1 MRVLAVELRQMF
13 QKNPKGILAVLM
25 LDILEIAFLSSN
37 PLVIGL
43 CIDSFFEQ
51 DYLWLC
57 VLIILQVAF
66 ILVRVTNKVLD
77 TRVYEK
83 IIEDKSNIY
92 YEKALR
98 TNTSNSKITS
108 RLDLVIQ
115 VSNFFDGCLVQLIDI
130 AVGTLFSLGYLF
142 CMTEWLLFLTVL
154 LTSILVRVCTQ
165 RFRRQIIRNNKQLQD
180 MDEEK
185 ADVISSRKKV
195 RYRMFAKRNRNLQV
209 LHSDLEAKSYLII
222 DVMQAGL
229 LIFAIM
235 YLFYVGSYSSGQV
248 FSIVTYVIM
257 LNENICVFNE
267 IIIEI
272 AGLIDSV
279 IRLNPETDRQS

>member
-1 MRVLAVELRQMF
+1 MRVLAVELRQIF
-13 QKNPKGILAVLM
+13 QKNPKGILAVLV

-51 DYLWLC
+51 NYLWLC

-83 IIEDKSNIY
+83 IIEDKSNTY

-115 VSNFFDGCLVQLIDI
+115 VSSFFDGCLVQLIDI

-142 CMTEWLLFLTVL
+142 CMTEWPLFLTVL
-154 LTSILVRVCTQ
+154 LTAILVLVCTQ
-165 RFRRQIIRNNKQLQD
+165 RFRKQIIKNNKQLQD
-180 MDEEK
+180 IDEEK

-195 RYRMFAKRNRNLQV
+195 RYRMFANRNRDLRV
-209 LHSDLEAKSYLII
+209 RHSDLDAKSYLII

-229 LIFAIM
+229 LIFAIV
-235 YLFYVGSYSSGQV
+235 YLFHAGSYSSGQV

-257 LNENICVFNE
+257 LNENVCSFNE
-267 IIIEI
+267 IMIEI
-272 AGLIDSV
+272 ADLIDST
-279 IRLNPETDRQS
+279 IRLNSETDEVS

>member
-13 QKNPKGILAVLM
+13 QKNPKGILAVLV

-83 IIEDKSNIY
+83 IIEDKSNTY

-115 VSNFFDGCLVQLIDI
+115 VSSFFDGCLVQLIDI

-142 CMTEWLLFLTVL
+142 CMTEWPLFLTVL
-154 LTSILVRVCTQ
+154 LTSILVLVCTQ
-165 RFRRQIIRNNKQLQD
+165 RFCRQIIRNNKQLQD

-279 IRLNPETDRQS
+279 IRLNPETDGQS

>member
-13 QKNPKGILAVLM
+13 QKNPKGILAVLV

-115 VSNFFDGCLVQLIDI
+115 VSSFFDGCLVQLIDI

-142 CMTEWLLFLTVL
+142 CMTEWPLFLTVL
-154 LTSILVRVCTQ
+154 LTSILVLVCTQ
-165 RFRRQIIRNNKQLQD
+165 RFRRQIIRNNKQFQD

-257 LNENICVFNE
+257 LNENICAFNE

>member
-13 QKNPKGILAVLM
+13 QKNPKGILAVLV

-83 IIEDKSNIY
+83 IIEDKSNTY

-115 VSNFFDGCLVQLIDI
+115 VSSFFDGCLVQLIDI

-142 CMTEWLLFLTVL
+142 CMTEWPLFLTVL
-154 LTSILVRVCTQ
+154 LTSILVLVCTQ
-165 RFRRQIIRNNKQLQD
+165 RFRRQIIRNNKQFQD

-229 LIFAIM
+229 LIFAIV
-235 YLFYVGSYSSGQV
+235 YLFHAGSYSSGQV

-257 LNENICVFNE
+257 LNENICAFNE

-279 IRLNPETDRQS
+279 IRLNPETDG

>member
-13 QKNPKGILAVLM
+13 QKNPKGILAVLV

-83 IIEDKSNIY
+83 IIEDKSNTY

-115 VSNFFDGCLVQLIDI
+115 VS
-130 AVGTLFSLGYLF
+130 S
-142 CMTEWLLFLTVL
+142 FL
-154 LTSILVRVCTQ
+154 
-165 RFRRQIIRNNKQLQD
+165 
-180 MDEEK
+180 M
-185 ADVISSRKKV
+185 A
-195 RYRMFAKRNRNLQV
+195 A
-209 LHSDLEAKSYLII
+209 
-222 DVMQAGL
+222 
-229 LIFAIM
+229 
-235 YLFYVGSYSSGQV
+235 
-248 FSIVTYVIM
+248 
-257 LNENICVFNE
+257 
-267 IIIEI
+267 
-272 AGLIDSV
+272 
-279 IRLNPETDRQS
+279 

>member
-1 MRVLAVELRQMF
+1 MRVLAVELRQIF
-13 QKNPKGILAVLM
+13 QKNPKGILAVLV

-37 PLVIGL
+37 PFVIGL

-83 IIEDKSNIY
+83 IIEDKSNTY

-115 VSNFFDGCLVQLIDI
+115 VSSFFDGCLVQLIDI

-142 CMTEWLLFLTVL
+142 CMTEWPLFLTVL
-154 LTSILVRVCTQ
+154 LTSILVLVCTQ
-165 RFRRQIIRNNKQLQD
+165 RFRNQIIRNNKQLQNL
-180 MDEEK
+180 DEEK
-185 ADVISSRKKV
+185 ADVISTRKKV
-195 RYRMFAKRNRNLQV
+195 RYRMFANRNRDLRV
-209 LHSDLEAKSYLII
+209 RHSDLDAKSYLII

-229 LIFAIM
+229 LIFAIV
-235 YLFYVGSYSSGQV
+235 YLFHAGSYSSGQV

-257 LNENICVFNE
+257 LNETVCSFNE
-267 IIIEI
+267 IMIEI
-272 AGLIDSV
+272 ADLIDST
-279 IRLNPETDRQS
+279 IRLNSETDEVS

>member
-1 MRVLAVELRQMF
+1 MF
-13 QKNPKGILAVLM
+13 QKNPKGILAVLV

-83 IIEDKSNIY
+83 IIEDKSNTY

-115 VSNFFDGCLVQLIDI
+115 VSSFFDGCLVQLIDI

-142 CMTEWLLFLTVL
+142 CMTEWPLFLTVL
-154 LTSILVRVCTQ
+154 LTSILVLVCTQ

-279 IRLNPETDRQS
+279 IRLNPETDGQS

>member
-1 MRVLAVELRQMF
+1 MRVLKVELQQIF
-13 QKNPKGILAVLM
+13 WKNSKGILAVLM

-43 CIDSFFEQ
+43 CIDSFFEH

-57 VLIILQVAF
+57 VLIIVQMAF
-66 ILVRVTNKVLD
+66 ILVRVLNRVFD
-77 TRVYEK
+77 TRIYEK
-83 IIEDKSNIY
+83 IIEDKSNTY
-92 YEKALR
+92 YEGALR

-115 VSNFFDGCLVQLIDI
+115 VSSFFDGCLVQLIDI
-130 AVGTLFSLGYLF
+130 AVGTLVSLGYLF
-142 CMTEWLLFLTVL
+142 FMTEWPLFLTVF
-154 LTSILVRVCTQ
+154 LTSIFVLVLTQ
-165 RFRRQIIRNNKQLQD
+165 RFRRQIIRNNKQLQN

-195 RYRMFAKRNRNLQV
+195 RYRMFAKRNRDLQV

-248 FSIVTYVIM
+248 FSIVAYVIM
-257 LNENICVFNE
+257 LNENICAFNE

-279 IRLNPETDRQS
+279 IRLNPETDGQS

>member
-13 QKNPKGILAVLM
+13 QKNPKGILAVLV

-37 PLVIGL
+37 PLVIGF

-115 VSNFFDGCLVQLIDI
+115 VSSFFDGCLVQLIDI

-142 CMTEWLLFLTVL
+142 CMTEWPLFLTVL
-154 LTSILVRVCTQ
+154 LTSILVLVCTQ

-257 LNENICVFNE
+257 LNENICAFNE

>member
-1 MRVLAVELRQMF
+1 MRVLIAELQQIF
-13 QKNPKGILAVLM
+13 WKNPKGILAVLV
-25 LDILEIAFLSSN
+25 LDISEIAFLSSN

-43 CIDSFFEQ
+43 CIDSFFEH

-66 ILVRVTNKVLD
+66 ILVRVLNKVFD

-83 IIEDKSNIY
+83 IIEDKSNTY
-92 YEKALR
+92 YELALQAH
-98 TNTSNSKITS
+98 TSNSKITS

-115 VSNFFDGCLVQLIDI
+115 VSSFFDGCLVQLIDI
-130 AVGTLFSLGYLF
+130 IVGTLFSLGCLF
-142 CMTEWLLFLTVL
+142 WMTEWPLFLVVL
-154 LTSILVRVCTQ
+154 LISISALIFTR
-165 RFRRQIIRNNKQLQD
+165 RFRSQIIKNNRELQD
-180 MDEEK
+180 IDEEK
-185 ADVISSRKKV
+185 ADVISSRK
-195 RYRMFAKRNRNLQV
+195 REHYRIFAKRNRDLRV
-209 LHSDLEAKSYLII
+209 LHSDLDAKSYFVI
-222 DVMQAGL
+222 DMMQAGL

-235 YLFYVGSYSSGQV
+235 YLFYGGSYSSGQV

-257 LNENICVFNE
+257 LNENIRAVNE

-279 IRLNPETDRQS
+279 IRLNSEDEEI

>member
-13 QKNPKGILAVLM
+13 QKNPKGILAVLV

-115 VSNFFDGCLVQLIDI
+115 VSSFFDGCLVQLIDI

-142 CMTEWLLFLTVL
+142 CMTEWPLFLTVL
-154 LTSILVRVCTQ
+154 LTSILVLVCTQ

-257 LNENICVFNE
+257 LNENICAFNE

>member
-13 QKNPKGILAVLM
+13 QKSPKGILAVLV

-83 IIEDKSNIY
+83 IIEDKSNTY

-115 VSNFFDGCLVQLIDI
+115 VSSFFDGCLVQLIDI

-142 CMTEWLLFLTVL
+142 CMTECPLFLTVL
-154 LTSILVRVCTQ
+154 LTSILVLVFTQ
-165 RFRRQIIRNNKQLQD
+165 RFRRQIIRNNKQFQD

-257 LNENICVFNE
+257 LNENICAFNE

-279 IRLNPETDRQS
+279 IRLNPETDG

>member
-1 MRVLAVELRQMF
+1 MF
-13 QKNPKGILAVLM
+13 QKNPKGILAVLV

-83 IIEDKSNIY
+83 IIEDKSNTY

-115 VSNFFDGCLVQLIDI
+115 VSSFFDGCLVQLIDI

-142 CMTEWLLFLTVL
+142 CMTEWPLFLTVL
-154 LTSILVRVCTQ
+154 LTSILVLVCTQ
-165 RFRRQIIRNNKQLQD
+165 RFRRQIIRNNKQFQD

-279 IRLNPETDRQS
+279 IRLNPETDGQS

>member
-115 VSNFFDGCLVQLIDI
+115 VSSFFDGCLVQLIDI

-142 CMTEWLLFLTVL
+142 CMTEWPLFLTVL
-154 LTSILVRVCTQ
+154 LTSILVLVCTQ

-257 LNENICVFNE
+257 LNENI
-267 IIIEI
+267 
-272 AGLIDSV
+272 
-279 IRLNPETDRQS
+279 T

>member
-1 MRVLAVELRQMF
+1 MRVLAVELRQIF
-13 QKNPKGILAVLM
+13 QKNPKGILAVLV

-37 PLVIGL
+37 PFVIGL

-66 ILVRVTNKVLD
+66 ILVRVTNKALD

-83 IIEDKSNIY
+83 IIEDKSNTY

-115 VSNFFDGCLVQLIDI
+115 VSSFFDGCLVQLIDI

-142 CMTEWLLFLTVL
+142 CMTEWPLFLTVL
-154 LTSILVRVCTQ
+154 LTSILVLVCTQ
-165 RFRRQIIRNNKQLQD
+165 RFRNQIIRNNKQLQNL
-180 MDEEK
+180 DEEK
-185 ADVISSRKKV
+185 ADVISTRKKV
-195 RYRMFAKRNRNLQV
+195 RYRMFANGNRDLRV
-209 LHSDLEAKSYLII
+209 RHSDLDAKSYLII

-229 LIFAIM
+229 LIFAIV
-235 YLFYVGSYSSGQV
+235 YLFHAGSYSSGQV

-257 LNENICVFNE
+257 LNETVCSFNE
-267 IIIEI
+267 IMIEI
-272 AGLIDSV
+272 ADLIDST
-279 IRLNPETDRQS
+279 IRLNSETDEVS

>member
-1 MRVLAVELRQMF
+1 MRVLIAELQQIF
-13 QKNPKGILAVLM
+13 WKNPKGILAVLV
-25 LDILEIAFLSSN
+25 LDISEIAFLSSN

-83 IIEDKSNIY
+83 IIEDKSNTY

-115 VSNFFDGCLVQLIDI
+115 VSSFF
-130 AVGTLFSLGYLF
+130 
-142 CMTEWLLFLTVL
+142 
-154 LTSILVRVCTQ
+154 
-165 RFRRQIIRNNKQLQD
+165 
-180 MDEEK
+180 
-185 ADVISSRKKV
+185 
-195 RYRMFAKRNRNLQV
+195 
-209 LHSDLEAKSYLII
+209 
-222 DVMQAGL
+222 
-229 LIFAIM
+229 
-235 YLFYVGSYSSGQV
+235 
-248 FSIVTYVIM
+248 
-257 LNENICVFNE
+257 
-267 IIIEI
+267 
-272 AGLIDSV
+272 
-279 IRLNPETDRQS
+279 

>member
-115 VSNFFDGCLVQLIDI
+115 VSSFFDGCLVQLIDI

-142 CMTEWLLFLTVL
+142 CMTEWPLFLTVL
-154 LTSILVRVCTQ
+154 LTSILVLVCTQ

>member
-1 MRVLAVELRQMF
+1 MRVLIVELQRIF
-13 QKNPKGILAVLM
+13 QKNPKGILAVLA

-37 PLVIGL
+37 PLVIGQ
-43 CIDSFFEQ
+43 CIDSFFEH

-66 ILVRVTNKVLD
+66 ILVHVTNKVFD

-83 IIEDKSNIY
+83 IIEDKSNTY
-92 YEKALR
+92 YEKAIR

-115 VSNFFDGCLVQLIDI
+115 VSSFFDGCLVQLIDI
-130 AVGTLFSLGYLF
+130 TVGTLFSLMYLF
-142 CMTEWLLFLTVL
+142 CMTEWPLFFAVL
-154 LTSILVRVCTQ
+154 LTSILVLAFTQ

-180 MDEEK
+180 IDEEK
-185 ADVISSRKKV
+185 ADVISSRKKA
-195 RYRMFAKRNRNLQV
+195 RYRMFSKRNRNLRI
-209 LHSDLEAKSYLII
+209 LHSDLDAKLYLVI

-229 LIFAIM
+229 LIFAII
-235 YLFYVGSYSSGQV
+235 YLFHGGSYSSGQV

-257 LNENICVFNE
+257 LNENICAFNE
-267 IIIEI
+267 NIIEI
-272 AGLIDSV
+272 AELIDSV
-279 IRLNPETDRQS
+279 IRLNPETDEMP

>member
-1 MRVLAVELRQMF
+1 MRVLVVELRQMF

-115 VSNFFDGCLVQLIDI
+115 VSSFFDGCLVQLIDI

-142 CMTEWLLFLTVL
+142 CMTEWPLFLTVL
-154 LTSILVRVCTQ
+154 LTSILVLVCTQ

-235 YLFYVGSYSSGQV
+235 YLVYFGSYSSGQI

-257 LNENICVFNE
+257 LNENICAFNE

-279 IRLNPETDRQS
+279 IRLNPETDGQS

>member
-1 MRVLAVELRQMF
+1 MRVLAVELRQIF
-13 QKNPKGILAVLM
+13 QKNPKGILAVLV

-37 PLVIGL
+37 PFVIGL

-66 ILVRVTNKVLD
+66 ILVRVTNKALD

-83 IIEDKSNIY
+83 IIEDKSNTY

-115 VSNFFDGCLVQLIDI
+115 VSSFFDGCLVQLIDI

-142 CMTEWLLFLTVL
+142 CMTEWPLFLTVL
-154 LTSILVRVCTQ
+154 LTSILVLVCTQ
-165 RFRRQIIRNNKQLQD
+165 RFRNQIIRNNKQLQNL
-180 MDEEK
+180 DEEK
-185 ADVISSRKKV
+185 ADVISTRKKC
-195 RYRMFAKRNRNLQV
+195 
-209 LHSDLEAKSYLII
+209 
-222 DVMQAGL
+222 
-229 LIFAIM
+229 AIEC
-235 YLFYVGSYSSGQV
+235 LP
-248 FSIVTYVIM
+248 
-257 LNENICVFNE
+257 
-267 IIIEI
+267 IET
-272 AGLIDSV
+272 
-279 IRLNPETDRQS
+279 ET

>member
-1 MRVLAVELRQMF
+1 MRVLAVELRQIF
-13 QKNPKGILAVLM
+13 QKNPKGILAVLV
-25 LDILEIAFLSSN
+25 LDILEIAFLSLN

-66 ILVRVTNKVLD
+66 ILVRVTNKILD

-83 IIEDKSNIY
+83 IIEDKSNTY

-108 RLDLVIQ
+108 RLDLVIH
-115 VSNFFDGCLVQLIDI
+115 VSSFFDGCLVQLIDI

-142 CMTEWLLFLTVL
+142 YMTERPLFLTVL
-154 LTSILVRVCTQ
+154 LTSILVLVCTQ
-165 RFRRQIIRNNKQLQD
+165 RFRNQIIRNNKQLQD
-180 MDEEK
+180 IDEEK

-195 RYRMFAKRNRNLQV
+195 RYRIFANRNRALRV
-209 LHSDLEAKSYLII
+209 RHSDLDAKSYLII

-229 LIFAIM
+229 LIFAIV
-235 YLFYVGSYSSGQV
+235 YLFHAGSYSSGQV

-257 LNENICVFNE
+257 LNENICSFNE
-267 IIIEI
+267 IMIEI
-272 AGLIDSV
+272 ADLIDST
-279 IRLNPETDRQS
+279 IRLNSGTDEVS

>member
-1 MRVLAVELRQMF
+1 MRVLAVELRQIF
-13 QKNPKGILAVLM
+13 QKNPKGILAVLV

-37 PLVIGL
+37 PFVIGL

-66 ILVRVTNKVLD
+66 ILVRVTNKALD

-83 IIEDKSNIY
+83 IIEDKSNTY

-115 VSNFFDGCLVQLIDI
+115 VSSFFDGCLVQLIDI

-142 CMTEWLLFLTVL
+142 CMTEWPLFLTVL
-154 LTSILVRVCTQ
+154 LTSILVLVCTQ
-165 RFRRQIIRNNKQLQD
+165 RFRNQIIRNNKQLQNL
-180 MDEEK
+180 DEEK
-185 ADVISSRKKV
+185 ADVISTRKKV
-195 RYRMFAKRNRNLQV
+195 RYRMFANRNRDLRV
-209 LHSDLEAKSYLII
+209 RHSDLDAKLYLVI

-229 LIFAIM
+229 LIFAIV
-235 YLFYVGSYSSGQV
+235 YLFHAGSYSSGQV

-257 LNENICVFNE
+257 LNETVCSFNE
-267 IIIEI
+267 IMIEI
-272 AGLIDSV
+272 ADLIDST
-279 IRLNPETDRQS
+279 IRLNSETDEVS

>member
-1 MRVLAVELRQMF
+1 MRVLAVELRQIF
-13 QKNPKGILAVLM
+13 QKNPKGILAVLV

-66 ILVRVTNKVLD
+66 ILVRVTNKILD

-83 IIEDKSNIY
+83 IIEDKSNTY

-115 VSNFFDGCLVQLIDI
+115 VSSFFDGCLVQLIDI

-142 CMTEWLLFLTVL
+142 CMTEWPLFLTVL
-154 LTSILVRVCTQ
+154 LTSILVLVCTQ
-165 RFRRQIIRNNKQLQD
+165 RFRKQIIKNNKQLQD
-180 MDEEK
+180 IDEEK
-185 ADVISSRKKV
+185 EDAISSRKKV

-229 LIFAIM
+229 LIFAIV
-235 YLFYVGSYSSGQV
+235 YLFHAGSYSSGQV

-257 LNENICVFNE
+257 LNENVCSFNE
-267 IIIEI
+267 IIIETSSKNY
-272 AGLIDSV
+272 GF
-279 IRLNPETDRQS
+279 

>member
-1 MRVLAVELRQMF
+1 MF
-13 QKNPKGILAVLM
+13 QKNPKGILAVLV

-83 IIEDKSNIY
+83 IIEDKSNTY

-115 VSNFFDGCLVQLIDI
+115 VSSFFDGCLVQLIDI

-142 CMTEWLLFLTVL
+142 CMTEWPLFLTVL
-154 LTSILVRVCTQ
+154 LTSILVLVCTQ

-257 LNENICVFNE
+257 LNENICAFNE

-279 IRLNPETDRQS
+279 IRLNPETDG